1 MAEGRMLKKA
11 VSTSRRLA
19 DLETDS
25 ARLLYTWIIPHLD
38 IEGRFYADPSMIKG
52 SVVPRIK
59 SFTEDLIAECIQD
72 MASVG
77 LITVYEVDGDQYFY
91 FRKFADHQNLN
102 PKREAP
108 SKIPDPPHTKEK
120 NTLTKGNSIDKTE
133 HTDTTPDKLQS
144 TLDSPV
150 STPGQVKLR
159 EVKLREST
167 KALPTEEQPVDNS
180 SHEQKTPDSLKTKKG
195 PLQSVNGR
203 WTEQL
208 RNDLEEIVTEI
219 RDRYGP
225 NYHQQCVIAV
235 QTHLAHVN
243 PEAMIYCLR
252 ELIQQNLKGNKIAR
266 PKEWL
271 NKAIHNQD
279 GKINAAESEA
289 EAQQFKAPLA
299 PAAIGVLDRLG
310 MSGFGV
316 KPVRE

>member
-1 MAEGRMLKKA
+1 MAEGRMLTRR
-11 VSTSRRLA
+11 VSRSTKLA
-19 DLETDS
+19 DLSSDTARMIYSWLIPYTDVEGRME
-25 ARLLYTWIIPHLD
+25 ADPRLLKADIAPLLD
-38 IEGRFYADPSMIKG
+38 HITPEVINNVLLDCAR
-52 SVVPRIK
+52 
-59 SFTEDLIAECIQD
+59 
-72 MASVG
+72 VG
-77 LITVYEVDGDQYFY
+77 LIILYTGKHDGKAYLQVTKFEANQKNL
-91 FRKFADHQNLN
+91 RKD
-102 PKREAP
+102 REAP
-108 SKIPDPPHTKEK
+108 SQIPGPEPDQLQTNSGATPEQLGYKRREEK
-120 NTLTKGNSIDKTE
+120 Y
-133 HTDTTPDKLQS
+133 
-144 TLDSPV
+144 
-150 STPGQVKLR
+150 
-159 EVKLREST
+159 KLREST